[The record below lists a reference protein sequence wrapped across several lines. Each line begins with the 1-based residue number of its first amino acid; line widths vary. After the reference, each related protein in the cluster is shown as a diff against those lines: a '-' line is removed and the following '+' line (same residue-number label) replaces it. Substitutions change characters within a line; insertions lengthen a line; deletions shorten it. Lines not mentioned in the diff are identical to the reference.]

1 MIIERDVFQAKFGR
15 GDELVEVLKDSRPMW
30 DKRGL
35 SHRILTDFTGE
46 FFTVV
51 LELECPDQVPL
62 RIAHQAM
69 FDKEESGEWFQ
80 RTVDLTR
87 SGSRQLLNVVD

>member
-15 GDELVEVLKDSRPMW
+15 GDELVEVLKTSRPMW
-30 DKRGL
+30 DARGL

-51 LELECPDQVPL
+51 LELEWPDQVPL
-62 RIAHQAM
+62 AVAHQAM
-69 FDKEESGEWFQ
+69 FGKEEFGEWFQ
-80 RTVDLTR
+80 RTIELTD
-87 SGSRQLLNVVD
+87 SGNRQLFNVVE